1 MSNQELY
8 TIAHD
13 LKELKLM
20 AEQLN
25 QEIAQ
30 LENAIKQH
38 MEDQAIDTIVTSDVK
53 ITWKSITSI
62 RLDTT
67 ALKKALPQVAAQ
79 FTRETTS
86 RRFCVQ

>member
-38 MEDQAIDTIVTSDVK
+38 MEVQAIDTIVTSDVK
-53 ITWKSITSI
+53 ITWKSITST

>member
-13 LKELKLM
+13 LKELRLM

-53 ITWKSITSI
+53 ITWKSITST

>member
-53 ITWKSITSI
+53 ITWKSITST

-79 FTRETTS
+79 FTRETIS

>member
-8 TIAHD
+8 TIVHD

-53 ITWKSITSI
+53 ITWKSITST

>member
-53 ITWKSITSI
+53 ITWKSITST

>member
-38 MEDQAIDTIVTSDVK
+38 MEDQAIDTIITSDVK
-53 ITWKSITSI
+53 ITWKSITST

>member
-20 AEQLN
+20 SEQLN

-53 ITWKSITSI
+53 ITWKSITST

>member
-13 LKELKLM
+13 LKGLKLM

-53 ITWKSITSI
+53 ITWKSITST